1 MSPRKGTHRP
11 VGRLFSFL
19 FIPPT
24 GLAPSIPFPLSLPF
38 LFLIPRGIIEKKVRG
53 RDKGNG
59 GYNRRGGKL
68 FPVDRSLELTGLLFL
83 YVELQ

>member
-59 GYNRRGGKL
+59 GKIIGNYLVHLILRIL
-68 FPVDRSLELTGLLFL
+68 IFYE
-83 YVELQ
+83 